1 MNTQSSHTADGK
13 SWGMLLLLSLIWG
26 GSFLFIAIAVK
37 ELAALQIVLARV
49 VIAAA
54 VLVPVHVMVQGALP
68 HDKKTWIAAGGM
80 SIMNN
85 IIPFTLI
92 TWGQHFITGGL
103 ASVVNAT
110 TPMFAAVFM
119 ALAGMEA
126 ITPRKA
132 IALVIGLIG
141 VAVLQGI
148 NFSGLSAQSLG
159 ILAVALASAFYGLS
173 APWSKKMLTGI
184 PPITTATCQLMIS
197 SVLMSCIVL
206 MFGDIGQ
213 LTRVSTTTWM
223 ALIGLAVLSTSIA
236 YLLFFGI
243 IQRAG
248 PSFVSLVTMIIPV
261 SAILLGYFVIGEKLK
276 LLDIVGASII
286 GVALVIID
294 GRLLKRFGLITA

>member
-37 ELAALQIVLARV
+37 ELAALQVVLARV

>member
-1 MNTQSSHTADGK
+1 
-13 SWGMLLLLSLIWG
+13 MLLLLSLLWG

-54 VLVPVHVMVQGALP
+54 VLVPVHLVMQGPLP
-68 HDKKTWIAAGGM
+68 RDKKTWIAAGGM

-85 IIPFTLI
+85 VIPFTLI

-119 ALAGMEA
+119 ALVGLES

-141 VAVLQGI
+141 VAVLQGVK
-148 NFSGLSAQSLG
+148 FDGLSAQSLG
-159 ILAVALASAFYGLS
+159 ILAVAMASAFYGLS

-184 PPITTATCQLMIS
+184 PPVTTATCQLLIS
-197 SVLMSCIVL
+197 SVLMGVIVL
-206 MFGDIGQ
+206 LFGDFGQ
-213 LTRVSTTTWM
+213 YAGVSTITWA
-223 ALIGLAVLSTSIA
+223 ALFGLAVLSTSVA

-243 IQRAG
+243 IERAG

-261 SAILLGYFVIGEKLK
+261 SAILLGYFVIGEKLSAQ
-276 LLDIVGASII
+276 DIFGAAII
-286 GVALVIID
+286 GVALIIID
-294 GRLLKRFGLITA
+294 GRVLKRIGLITA

>member
-1 MNTQSSHTADGK
+1 MDINPTPTADAK

-37 ELAALQIVLARV
+37 ELGALEIVLARV
-49 VIAAA
+49 IIAAA
-54 VLVPVHVMVQGALP
+54 VLAPVHLLIQGKLP
-68 HDKKTWIAAGGM
+68 TDRHTWIAAGGM

-119 ALAGMEA
+119 ALAGLEA
-126 ITPRKA
+126 ISARKA
-132 IALVIGLIG
+132 VALLVGLIG
-141 VAVLQGI
+141 VAVLQGV
-148 NFSGLSAQSLG
+148 NFNGLSAQSLG
-159 ILAVALASAFYGLS
+159 IFAVALASAFYGLS
-173 APWSKKMLTGI
+173 APWSKKMLVGI
-184 PPITTATCQLMIS
+184 PPMTTATCQLRIS
-197 SVLMSCIVL
+197 SVLMSCIVFL
-206 MFGDIGQ
+206 FGDASQ
-213 LTRVSTTTWM
+213 LTQISITTWA
-223 ALIGLAVLSTSIA
+223 ALIGLAVISTSIA

-261 SAILLGYFVIGEKLK
+261 SAILLGYLVIGEKLT
-276 LLDIVGASII
+276 LQDVIGAAII
-286 GVALVIID
+286 GVALIIID
-294 GRLLKRFGLITA
+294 GRLLKRFGLISA

>member
-1 MNTQSSHTADGK
+1 MNTKSSHTADAK

-54 VLVPVHVMVQGALP
+54 VLIPVHLMFQGPLP
-68 HDKKTWIAAGGM
+68 RDKQTWIAAGGM
-80 SIMNN
+80 SVMNN
-85 IIPFTLI
+85 VIPFTLI
-92 TWGQHFITGGL
+92 TWGQHFITGGV

-110 TPMFAAVFM
+110 TPMFAVVFM
-119 ALAGMEA
+119 ALAGLEA
-126 ITPRKA
+126 ITTRKA
-132 IALVIGLIG
+132 IALFIGLIG
-141 VAVLQGI
+141 VAVLQGV

-173 APWSKKMLTGI
+173 APWSKKMLIGI
-184 PPITTATCQLMIS
+184 PPLTTATCQLMIS
-197 SVLMSCIVL
+197 TVLMTVIALVL
-206 MFGDIGQ
+206 GDVWQ
-213 LTRVSTTTWM
+213 LTQVSTTTWM
-223 ALIGLAVLSTSIA
+223 ALVGLAVLSTSVA

-261 SAILLGYFVIGEKLK
+261 SAILLGYFVIGEKLT
-276 LLDIVGASII
+276 LQDIVGALII
-286 GVALVIID
+286 GMALIIID
-294 GRLLKRFGLITA
+294 GRLLSRFGLLKA

>member
-1 MNTQSSHTADGK
+1 MNTKSSHTADAK

-54 VLVPVHVMVQGALP
+54 VLVPIHLMFQGPLP
-68 HDKKTWIAAGGM
+68 RDKQTWIAAGGM
-80 SIMNN
+80 SVMNN
-85 IIPFTLI
+85 VIPFTLI

-119 ALAGMEA
+119 ALAGLEA

-132 IALVIGLIG
+132 IALFIGLIG
-141 VAVLQGI
+141 VAVLQGV

-173 APWSKKMLTGI
+173 APWSKKMLIGI
-184 PPITTATCQLMIS
+184 PPLTTATCQLMIS
-197 SVLMSCIVL
+197 SVLMTVIALVL
-206 MFGDIGQ
+206 GDVLQ
-213 LTRVSTTTWM
+213 LTQVSTTTWM
-223 ALIGLAVLSTSIA
+223 ALVGLAVLSTSVA

-248 PSFVSLVTMIIPV
+248 PSFVSLVTMIIPL
-261 SAILLGYFVIGEKLK
+261 SAILLGYFVIGEKLT
-276 LLDIVGASII
+276 LQDFIGAAII
-286 GVALVIID
+286 GLALIIID
-294 GRLLKRFGLITA
+294 GRLLQRFGLIRV

>member
-26 GSFLFIAIAVK
+26 GSFLFIAIAVND
-37 ELAALQIVLARV
+37 LAALQIVLARV

-54 VLVPVHVMVQGALP
+54 VLVPVHLMVQGALP
-68 HDKKTWIAAGGM
+68 RDKKTWIAAGGM

-132 IALVIGLIG
+132 IALVIGLVG

-148 NFSGLSAQSLG
+148 NFSGLTAQSLG
-159 ILAVALASAFYGLS
+159 ILAVAVASAFYGLS

-197 SVLMSCIVL
+197 SVLMSCIVM